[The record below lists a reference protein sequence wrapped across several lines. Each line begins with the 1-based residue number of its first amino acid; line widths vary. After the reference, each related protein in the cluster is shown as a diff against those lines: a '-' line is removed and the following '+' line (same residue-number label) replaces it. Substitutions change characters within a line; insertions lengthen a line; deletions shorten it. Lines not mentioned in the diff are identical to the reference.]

1 MNMIEYRDCPMFTEH
16 PDWPLCRAAKY
27 TGSVCLCDALID
39 TDFDRDCPFYKTQE
53 QYDADEART
62 VSDYDYQAK
71 LG

>member
-1 MNMIEYRDCPMFTEH
+1 MNMREYRDCPMFTEH

-39 TDFDRDCPFYKTQE
+39 TDFDCDCPFYKTQE